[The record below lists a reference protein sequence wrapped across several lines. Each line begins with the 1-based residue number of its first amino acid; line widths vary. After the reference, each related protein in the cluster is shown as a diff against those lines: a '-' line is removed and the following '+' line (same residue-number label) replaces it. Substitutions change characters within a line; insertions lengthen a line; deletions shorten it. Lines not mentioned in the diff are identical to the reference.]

1 MTVKKAHNLVS
12 GDVFRLHVYGQV
24 IAVSPVARGK
34 RIKVKI
40 ELENQGQ
47 RVNCGAFGR
56 KANGAPLEFT
66 DSGHVLE
73 FLCRP
78 GRKFHVQDY
87 WDNGWDDEVEP
98 APIAPLE
105 TVT

>member
-1 MTVKKAHNLVS
+1 MTVKKAHDLVS

-24 IAVSPVARGK
+24 IAVSSVAGGK

-40 ELENQGQ
+40 EIENQGQ
-47 RVNCGAFGR
+47 RANCGAFGR
-56 KANGAPLEFT
+56 GPDATGAPLEFT

-78 GRKFHVQDY
+78 GRTFHVQDY
-87 WDNGWDDEVEP
+87 WDDGDED
-98 APIAPLE
+98 ALMPITPLE